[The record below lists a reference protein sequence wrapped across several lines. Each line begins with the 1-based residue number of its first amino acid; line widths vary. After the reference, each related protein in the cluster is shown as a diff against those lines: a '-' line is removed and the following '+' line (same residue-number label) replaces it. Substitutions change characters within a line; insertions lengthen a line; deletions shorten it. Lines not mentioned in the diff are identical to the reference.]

1 MPLRKDFLWGGA
13 LSANQCEGG
22 WNEGGRGLAN
32 ADVLPYGK
40 DRISVIKGDRPMLL
54 PDGAHYYP
62 AQTGIDFYHH
72 YKEDIALFGEMGF
85 KVLRL
90 SIAWSRI
97 YPNGDDAQPNEA
109 GLKFYEDVFKECH
122 KRGIE
127 PLVTITH
134 YDIPMHL
141 VTEYGGWRSRK
152 LIELYKRL
160 AATLFERYKG
170 LVKYWLT
177 FNEINIMTSACF
189 MAAGLVFGA
198 DEDRY
203 TSIYNAVHHVL
214 VASAWATKLCH
225 EMLPEAQIGCMLN
238 AGIYYPKT
246 CNPRDVKAA
255 QEENRRHYMFTDV
268 QVRGYYPNYV
278 LKEFDR
284 CGYVIPFEADDE
296 QILREHVADFVSFS
310 YYSTRVVEADADG
323 QYDSN
328 LLKSADN
335 PYLEREPWGRF
346 LDPLGLRITMN
357 EIYDRYQKPLFIVE
371 NGLGAPDEPD
381 ENGFVADDY
390 RINYLRS
397 HIQEMKH
404 AVELDGVDL
413 LGYTCWGPID
423 LVSVATGEMRK
434 RYGFIYVDK
443 DDTGAGTLR
452 RTKKKSFDW
461 YKKVI
466 ASNGEDLD
474 G

>member
-1 MPLRKDFLWGGA
+1 MPLQKNFLWGGA
-13 LSANQCEGG
+13 LSANQCEGS
-22 WNEGGRGLAN
+22 WNAGGRGLAN
-32 ADVLPYGK
+32 ADVLPYGS
-40 DRISVIKGDRPMLL
+40 DRIAVIKGDRPMLK
-54 PDGAHYYP
+54 PDQEHYYP
-62 AQTGIDFYHH
+62 AQTAIDFYHN
-72 YKEDIALFGEMGF
+72 YQEDIALFAEMGF

-97 YPNGDDAQPNEA
+97 YPHGDDEQPNEE
-109 GLKFYEDVFKECH
+109 GLKFYENVFKECH
-122 KRGIE
+122 NYGIE

-141 VTEYGGWRSRK
+141 VTSYGGWRCRK

-160 AATLFERYKG
+160 AVTLFERYKG

-189 MAAGLVFGA
+189 MAAGLIFEEG
-198 DEDRY
+198 EDRY
-203 TSIYNAVHHVL
+203 TTIYNAVHHVL

-225 EMLPEAQIGCMLN
+225 EMIPDAQMGCMLN

-246 CNPRDVKAA
+246 CNPKDVQAA
-255 QEENRRHYMFTDV
+255 QEENRKHYMFTDV
-268 QVRGYYPNYV
+268 QVRGEYPCYV
-278 LKEFDR
+278 LKEFER
-284 CGYVIPFEADDE
+284 CGYTLPFMEDDA
-296 QILREHVADFVSFS
+296 QILKENTVDFVSFS
-310 YYSTRVVEADADG
+310 YYSTRVVEADAGG

-328 LLKSADN
+328 LLRSADN

-357 EIYDRYQKPLFIVE
+357 EIYDRYQKPLFIAE

-381 ENGFVADDY
+381 ESGYVEDDY
-390 RINYLRS
+390 RIQYLRT
-397 HIQEMKH
+397 HIQEMKN
-404 AVELDGVDL
+404 AVELDGVNL

-434 RYGFIYVDK
+434 RYGFIYVDWNDEGK
-443 DDTGAGTLR
+443 GTLKR
-452 RTKKKSFDW
+452 SKKKSFDW

-466 ASNGEDLD
+466 ATNGEDL